1 MQVRQKHGLDHIN
14 QVSFMPSSLLERLNK
29 LKRLKYV
36 THIMVDTERVLIYL
50 YGIYAYMVLFFG
62 VHNTL

>member
-36 THIMVDTERVLIYL
+36 TLLLIDTERVLIYL
-50 YGIYAYMVLFFG
+50 YAWYLRIYGIVFRRP
-62 VHNTL
+62 